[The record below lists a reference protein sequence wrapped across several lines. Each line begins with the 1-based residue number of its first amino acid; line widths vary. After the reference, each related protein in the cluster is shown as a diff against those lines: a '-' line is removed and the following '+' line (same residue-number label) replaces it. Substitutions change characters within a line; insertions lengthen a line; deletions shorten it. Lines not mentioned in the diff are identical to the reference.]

1 MAEEKGEEKRPRII
15 VKGQEVTENDY
26 RFLITVL
33 LILGGFALSA
43 VMLLRD
49 RVDSFGVVMAVFG
62 PLITMA
68 VQSYFKSKE

>member
-1 MAEEKGEEKRPRII
+1 M
-15 VKGQEVTENDY
+15 TENDY

-33 LILGGFALSA
+33 LILGGITLSTI
-43 VMLLRD
+43 MLVKD
-49 RVDSFGVVMAVFG
+49 RVDNFGIVMAVFG

>member
-1 MAEEKGEEKRPRII
+1 MS
-15 VKGQEVTENDY
+15 ENDY

-33 LILGGFALSA
+33 LIVGGFALSA
-43 VMLLRD
+43 VMLAKD
-49 RVDSFGVVMAVFG
+49 RVDSFGIVMAVFG

>member
-1 MAEEKGEEKRPRII
+1 MS
-15 VKGQEVTENDY
+15 ENDY

-33 LILGGFALSA
+33 LIVGGFALSA
-43 VMLLRD
+43 IMLAKD
-49 RVDSFGVVMAVFG
+49 RVDSFGIVMAVFG